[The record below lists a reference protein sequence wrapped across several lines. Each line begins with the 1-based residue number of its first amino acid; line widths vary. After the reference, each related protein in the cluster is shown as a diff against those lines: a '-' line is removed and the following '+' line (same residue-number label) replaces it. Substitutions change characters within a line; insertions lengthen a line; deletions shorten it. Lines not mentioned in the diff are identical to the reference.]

1 MNDPEDAR
9 RRSGRATEKGD
20 FEAGLLRG
28 EDVIDPV
35 DDEDDPTGDNGSWKR
50 GL

>member
-20 FEAGLLRG
+20 FEGLRG
-28 EDVIDPV
+28 EDVIDPRG
-35 DDEDDPTGDNGSWKR
+35 DEGDPVTGDNGSWNSE
-50 GL
+50 L

>member
-1 MNDPEDAR
+1 MNDPEDA

-20 FEAGLLRG
+20 FEAELRG
-28 EDVIDPV
+28 EDVIDPM
-35 DDEDDPTGDNGSWKR
+35 DDEGDPVTGDNGSWKS

>member
-9 RRSGRATEKGD
+9 RRSGRATEKD
-20 FEAGLLRG
+20 FEELRG
-28 EDVIDPV
+28 EDVIDPRG
-35 DDEDDPTGDNGSWKR
+35 DEGDPVTGDNGSWNS